1 MCVFR
6 KRKPLAC
13 ICKLLNTKL
22 QFSML
27 LLNFQISYNSLVQLW
42 LKQWSFMFSLCWKS
56 LLHRHTNIT
65 FLTH

>member
-42 LKQWSFMFSLCWKS
+42 LKQ
-56 LLHRHTNIT
+56 
-65 FLTH
+65 